1 MFKVISSLIN
11 NKNKSETQENND
23 EIRSAIR
30 ET

>member
-11 NKNKSETQENND
+11 NQNKSETQENND